1 LHRIWVREEHTQL
14 VLRISQAPAD
24 PLYILL
30 TANSYRHLASQGG
43 SHYSIRSST
52 IYLNVYCDP
61 FAWVTAGIAL
71 LLSSAWGHCHRGD
84 RFGPAEARWAWGDH
98 HYTQSCPLAGPVLV
112 LQVEIFGTLR
122 SASERRRYVPRG
134 SHERLSVQR
143 LHRSSMYE
151 HEILREPKI
160 PAIGSL

>member
-1 LHRIWVREEHTQL
+1 VI
-14 VLRISQAPAD
+14 AA
-24 PLYILL
+24 
-30 TANSYRHLASQGG
+30 TAL
-43 SHYSIRSST
+43 
-52 IYLNVYCDP
+52 D
-61 FAWVTAGIAL
+61 
-71 LLSSAWGHCHRGD
+71 
-84 RFGPAEARWAWGDH
+84 PAEAQRARGGR
-98 HYTQSCPLAGPVLV
+98 HYTQSSTLAGPVLE